1 MSYSP
6 ASILTSGA
14 LPNLVAIHY
23 EREAVPNL
31 KAQTPFLSMTKQRP
45 LPLRQG
51 NQIQF
56 YTYALLAANLNQA
69 AEGTVGSPISES
81 SNKIVAT
88 MSVVEKFGYIGER
101 LLVLTDNTEGRLERE
116 PVETN
121 TPNLSGKWTVKIESE
136 LTGDRKSALTVMLA
150 A

>member
-6 ASILTSGA
+6 ASIVTSGA

-81 SNKIVAT
+81 STKIVAT
-88 MSVVEKFGYIGER
+88 IKTVVVKFGYIGGP

-121 TPNLSGKWTVKIESE
+121 TPNSPVNGLKIEPE
-136 LTGDRKSALTVMLA
+136 LTGDCKSALTVMLA